1 MMKNEVNNNA
11 AERIT
16 YLMCEVERLEYAY
29 YRTNKPAA
37 TDAEYDDLLHELTL
51 LEQQYPELKHPAS
64 PTTRVGSD
72 LNTALPVVKHK
83 QPMLSMRCSCE
94 KDEIEKFV
102 TMQAAWSDRGYATF
116 RIEPKLD
123 GIPLELVYHK
133 GLLVTASTRGDG
145 LRGNDVTPYVR
156 RWRCVP
162 IHLNEADG
170 GYDPNTVTKERTEV
184 APVPDELVIYGEL
197 CMYQSNL
204 AELNRK
210 SERNGCAV
218 YAKGRHAVQAALNL
232 PLSEAHRFKPSFL
245 VWDVCSDDAPDPD
258 TQNRNRAIGWGFEIV
273 PGAEFDSYY
282 DVSIVLNDV
291 TDCRADW
298 AIEADGVVI
307 KLLFR
312 SDRDCGNDYYR
323 TGQRYWNYQMAY
335 KFTPE
340 RGVVRAVSVKYT
352 VGKTGQITPV
362 LHTTPLNIGGCLCQ
376 NFNLHSK
383 QRMDELGLKVGSYL
397 LVELSGDTTPQI
409 VEVVSENKARLLNR
423 RYKEDAL
430 KFNTM
435 GNNTDACG
443 SFTANTDADATRT
456 DAATAHTDVDA
467 TRTDASIAHANR
479 FVVNSEETS
488 GTIEEPEGSI
498 EEPEVPIE
506 ESELIDEVTIAELPA
521 SAVEGEPLTF
531 TATCPDCGEPLQIE
545 GAHAYCNHFLC
556 PTQKVKR
563 LMHFKNTIGLKIVF
577 TASYVRNLHE
587 GGYLQNIGDFFK
599 LSEYRLKQELGSTN
613 GIVIERTRK
622 FARNNGMSVT
632 LASLAVPGLSKP
644 LAKKIVAVYPSVKQ
658 LVKLSAN
665 TEAFEEVA
673 KQSGVHP
680 DICLAL
686 LQTLADPQT
695 QKDLRVMEKFGID
708 MVATYKDAFDYK
720 ELQENKE
727 DDSAVTD

>member
-1 MMKNEVNNNA
+1 MKNEVNNNA

-72 LNTALPVVKHK
+72 LNTALPVVEHK

-162 IHLNEADG
+162 IRLNEADG

-204 AELNRK
+204 TELNRK

-282 DVSIVLNDV
+282 DVSTVLNDV

-383 QRMDELGLKVGSYL
+383 QRMDELDLKVGSYL

-430 KFNTM
+430 KFNAM
-435 GNNTDACG
+435 GENTDAHE
-443 SFTANTDADATRT
+443 SFTANNDAATTRT
-456 DAATAHTDVDA
+456 DVAT
-467 TRTDASIAHANR
+467 TRTDRCDVGPERAN
-479 FVVNSEETS
+479 ET
-488 GTIEEPEGSI
+488 
-498 EEPEVPIE
+498 
-506 ESELIDEVTIAELPA
+506 
-521 SAVEGEPLTF
+521 
-531 TATCPDCGEPLQIE
+531 
-545 GAHAYCNHFLC
+545 
-556 PTQKVKR
+556 
-563 LMHFKNTIGLKIVF
+563 
-577 TASYVRNLHE
+577 
-587 GGYLQNIGDFFK
+587 
-599 LSEYRLKQELGSTN
+599 
-613 GIVIERTRK
+613 
-622 FARNNGMSVT
+622 
-632 LASLAVPGLSKP
+632 
-644 LAKKIVAVYPSVKQ
+644 
-658 LVKLSAN
+658 
-665 TEAFEEVA
+665 
-673 KQSGVHP
+673 
-680 DICLAL
+680 
-686 LQTLADPQT
+686 
-695 QKDLRVMEKFGID
+695 ME
-708 MVATYKDAFDYK
+708 
-720 ELQENKE
+720 
-727 DDSAVTD
+727 

>member
-16 YLMCEVERLEYAY
+16 YLMCEVERLEHAY

-37 TDAEYDDLLHELTL
+37 TDAEYDALLHELTM

-72 LNTALPVVKHK
+72 LNTELPVVAHK

-94 KDEIEKFV
+94 KSEIEKFV
-102 TMQAAWSDRGYATF
+102 TMQAAWSDRGFATF

-145 LRGNDVTPYVR
+145 LHGNDVTPYVR

-162 IHLNEADG
+162 IRLNGTDG
-170 GYDPNTVTKERTEV
+170 CYDPNSITKERTEV

-204 AELNRK
+204 TELNRK
-210 SERNGCAV
+210 SERNGGAV

-245 VWDVCSDDAPDPD
+245 VWDVCSDDAPNPD

-282 DVSIVLNDV
+282 DVSTVLNDM

-298 AIEADGVVI
+298 AIDADGVVI

-340 RGVVRAVSVKYT
+340 RGVVRAVSVKYS
-352 VGKTGQITPV
+352 VGQTGQITPV
-362 LHTTPLNIGGCLCQ
+362 LHTTPLYMGGCLCQ

-423 RYKEDAL
+423 RYKEDA
-430 KFNTM
+430 
-435 GNNTDACG
+435 
-443 SFTANTDADATRT
+443 SITRT
-456 DAATAHTDVDA
+456 NGFD
-467 TRTDASIAHANR
+467 
-479 FVVNSEETS
+479 VNSEGTS
-488 GTIEEPEGSI
+488 EII

-506 ESELIDEVTIAELPA
+506 ESELIDDVTIAELPA

-531 TATCPDCGEPLQIE
+531 TTTCPDCGEPLQMD

-563 LMHFKNTIGLKIVF
+563 LMHFKNTIGLKGVF
-577 TASYVRNLHE
+577 KASYVRSLHE
-587 GGYLQNIGDFFK
+587 EGYLQNIGDFFK

-613 GIVIERTRK
+613 GFVIERTRK

-720 ELQENKE
+720 ELHENKE

>member
-37 TDAEYDDLLHELTL
+37 TDAEYDALLHELTL

-72 LNTALPVVKHK
+72 LNTALPVVEHK

-102 TMQAAWSDRGYATF
+102 TMQAAWSDRGFATF

-162 IHLNEADG
+162 IRLNGTDG
-170 GYDPNTVTKERTEV
+170 CYDPNTVTKERTEV

-197 CMYQSNL
+197 CMYQSKL
-204 AELNRK
+204 VELNRK

-218 YAKGRHAVQAALNL
+218 YAKGLHAVQAALNL

-245 VWDVCSDDAPDPD
+245 VWDVCSDDAPNPD

-273 PGAEFDSYY
+273 PGAEFDSYD
-282 DVSIVLNDV
+282 DVSSVLDSI

-298 AIEADGVVI
+298 AIDADGVVI

-340 RGVVRAVSVKYT
+340 RGVVRAVSVKYS
-352 VGKTGQITPV
+352 VGQTGQITPV
-362 LHTTPLNIGGCLCQ
+362 LHTTPLYMGGCLCQ

-423 RYKEDAL
+423 RYKEDA
-430 KFNTM
+430 
-435 GNNTDACG
+435 
-443 SFTANTDADATRT
+443 SITRT
-456 DAATAHTDVDA
+456 NGCD
-467 TRTDASIAHANR
+467 
-479 FVVNSEETS
+479 VNSEGTS
-488 GTIEEPEGSI
+488 ETIEEPEAT
-498 EEPEVPIE
+498 IE

-531 TATCPDCGEPLQIE
+531 TTTCPDCGEPLQMD

-563 LMHFKNTIGLKIVF
+563 LMHFKNTIGLKGVF
-577 TASYVRNLHE
+577 KASYVRSLHE
-587 GGYLQNIGDFFK
+587 EGYLQNIGDFFK

-613 GIVIERTRK
+613 GFVIERTRK

-644 LAKKIVAVYPSVKQ
+644 LAKKIVSAYPSVKQ

-665 TEAFEEVA
+665 TEAFQEVA
-673 KQSGVHP
+673 KQSNVHP
-680 DICLAL
+680 DICRAL

-708 MVATYKDAFDYK
+708 MVATYKDALDYK
-720 ELQENKE
+720 ELPEE
-727 DDSAVTD
+727 IDVCSELTA